1 MLEPW
6 IVRQYYEFLREL
18 DFTSLFQKGKHKVQV
33 CMNISRGAHFIF
45 PLANIP
51 IWVVLLGKKML
62 CGRKFLIILR
72 TEVCSP
78 TRHSRLQIFLP
89 ESYWKPY
96 NQRNNYLHL
105 FSALKLLK
113 DLAFIL
119 YIVIRHISIQ
129 LGLCLFVCLFSLTL
143 SPAIFLVNLQHLHGH
158 HHLGFK

>member
-1 MLEPW
+1 
-6 IVRQYYEFLREL
+6 
-18 DFTSLFQKGKHKVQV
+18 
-33 CMNISRGAHFIF
+33 MNISRGAHFIF

-78 TRHSRLQIFLP
+78 TRHSHLQIFLP

-96 NQRNNYLHL
+96 NQRSNCLHL
-105 FSALKLLK
+105 SSALKLLK

-119 YIVIRHISIQ
+119 YIVIRHVSIQ
-129 LGLCLFVCLFSLTL
+129 LGLCLFVCFPLLCLLPSSLLIYSIYMVIITL
-143 SPAIFLVNLQHLHGH
+143 DSNSLALPDSGELYSASLSFLP
-158 HHLGFK
+158 